1 MELTPTQLKAEII
14 KELSDNDEVIRIKAK
29 RNNWL
34 KKHLRILDQEIED
47 DKAEPAVDVLQ
58 YIAGVK

>member
-58 YIAGVK
+58 DIAGLK